1 MSNSDKLITVIGGS
15 GFVGRQI
22 VRSLA
27 KKGYRVR
34 AACRRPDLAGHVTTA
49 GTPGQIALVQAN
61 VRYPA
66 SLAAACDGA
75 HAVINATGTD
85 VSSGAQSF
93 DAVLVFGAEAVA
105 RAAKGKLL
113 ITISGIGADAES
125 TSAAARAKAAGE
137 RAAAKAFPGAMV
149 LRPSVIFGPDDR
161 FFNKTAALARLL
173 PILPLFGGGTA
184 KLQPVY
190 VGDVA
195 DAAVALVE
203 RDVADGKAYE
213 LGGPDVMTYAE
224 VMQYV
229 FDTLLRKGLL
239 LSVPKPLAKLLGTI
253 AGFLPGAL
261 LTADQVELIT
271 IDNVVSET
279 AIKEGRTLAGLGI
292 TARAIA
298 GIVPTYLYRYR
309 KEGQFTVPSG
319 KPE

>member
-61 VRYPA
+61 VRFPA

-85 VSSGAQSF
+85 VSSGAQTF
-93 DAVLVFGAEAVA
+93 DAVLVFGAEAVG

-113 ITISGIGADAES
+113 ITISGIGADAAS
-125 TSAAARAKAAGE
+125 SCAASRAKAAGE
-137 RAAAKAFPGAMV
+137 VAAAMAFPGAMA

-161 FFNKTAALARLL
+161 FFNKAAAIARLV
-173 PILPLFGGGTA
+173 PILPLIGGGAT

-203 RDVADGKAYE
+203 RDIADGKVYE
-213 LGGPDVMTYAE
+213 LGGPDIMTYAQ

-229 FDTLLRKGLL
+229 FDTLMRKGLL
-239 LSVPKPLAKLLGTI
+239 IPVPKPIAKMLGTI
-253 AGFLPGAL
+253 AGRLPGAP
-261 LTADQVELIT
+261 LTADQVELLT
-271 IDNVVSET
+271 IDNVVGDA
-279 AIKEGRTLAGLGI
+279 AIREHRTLAGLGI
-292 TARAIA
+292 AARAIA
-298 GIVPTYLYRYR
+298 GIVPSYLYRYR

>member
-85 VSSGAQSF
+85 VSKGAQTF
-93 DAVLVFGAEAVA
+93 EAVLVFGAEAVA
-105 RAAKGKLL
+105 RAAHGKIL

-125 TSAAARAKAAGE
+125 AVAAGRAKAAGE

-161 FFNKTAALARLL
+161 FFNKAAAMARLV
-173 PILPLFGGGTA
+173 PVLPLFGGGTA

-203 RDVADGKAYE
+203 RDVADGKVYE
-213 LGGPDVMTYAE
+213 LGGPDVMTYAQ

-229 FDTLLRKGLL
+229 FDTLMRKGLL
-239 LSVPKPLAKLLGTI
+239 LPVPKPLAKILGTI
-253 AGFLPGAL
+253 AGFLPGTP
-261 LTADQVELIT
+261 LTADQVELLT
-271 IDNVVSET
+271 IDNVVSDVAT
-279 AIKEGRTLAGLGI
+279 REGRTLAGLGI

-298 GIVPTYLYRYR
+298 GIVPSYLYRYR